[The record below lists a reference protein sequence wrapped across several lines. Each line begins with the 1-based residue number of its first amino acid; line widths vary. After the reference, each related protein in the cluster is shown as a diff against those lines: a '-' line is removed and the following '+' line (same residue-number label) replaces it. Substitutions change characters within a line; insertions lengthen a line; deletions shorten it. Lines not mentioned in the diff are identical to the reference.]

1 MIKLKLTIK
10 SSRRE
15 YDIYIK
21 DHLLDNIENY
31 LDVSK
36 NYIII
41 SDDNVSKLFVNKL
54 SNKLSNN
61 YLIDF
66 PEGES
71 SKSFF
76 QYERIANILLKKEVK
91 KDSIII
97 ALGGGVTGDLAGFLA
112 STILRG
118 IEYIQIPTTLLSQI
132 DSSIGGKVGINTE
145 SAKNCIGSIYPPSLV
160 LIDPK
165 VLDTLPEKHFNNG
178 VAEMIKY
185 GMIKSKSLFEDL
197 KNLDIKSNIGYYIYQ
212 SLLIKQELV
221 EKDEFDERDRRL
233 LNFGHTF
240 GHAYE
245 AFYKYEKY
253 LHGEAVGLGML
264 FMVDKEIESELKVV
278 LSKYNLPSEDTVTK
292 EELLQYVKLDKKAKN
307 NGIYVVMV
315 DKIGEAYIIKKQ
327 IEEL

>member
-1 MIKLKLTIK
+1 VIKLKLTIK

>member
-1 MIKLKLTIK
+1 MINLKLTIK
-10 SSRRE
+10 STRRN

-21 DHLLDNIENY
+21 DFLLDNIENY
-31 LDVSK
+31 LDVNRS
-36 NYIII
+36 YVII
-41 SDDNVSKLFVNKL
+41 SDDNVSKLFANKL
-54 SNKLSNN
+54 TNKLTNN
-61 YLIDF
+61 YLIEF
-66 PEGES
+66 PEGEG

-76 QYERIANILLKKEVK
+76 QYERIAKILLEKGIK
-91 KDSIII
+91 KDSVII
-97 ALGGGVTGDLAGFLA
+97 ALGGGVTGDLAGFVA

-145 SAKNCIGSIYPPSLV
+145 SSKNCIGSIYPPSLV

-165 VLDTLPEKHFNNG
+165 VLDTLPTRHFNNG
-178 VAEMIKY
+178 IAEMIKY
-185 GMIKSKSLFEDL
+185 GMIKSRHLFEDL
-197 KNLDIKSNIGYYIYQ
+197 KTLDIKDNIGYYIYQ

-221 EKDEFDERDRRL
+221 EKDEFDEKDRHL

-245 AFYKYEKY
+245 AFYKYNKY

-264 FMVDKEIESELKVV
+264 LMINKDIEDDLRTV
-278 LSKYNLPSEDTVTK
+278 LSKYNLPTEDEASK
-292 EELLQYVKLDKKAKN
+292 DDLLEFVKLDKKAQA
-307 NGIYVVMV
+307 NGISVVIV

>member
-10 SSRRE
+10 STRRN

-21 DHLLDNIENY
+21 DYLLDNIENF

-36 NYIII
+36 NYVII
-41 SDDNVSKLFVNKL
+41 SDDNVSKLFANKL
-54 SNKLSNN
+54 LNKLTNSC
-61 YLIDF
+61 LIEF
-66 PEGES
+66 PEGET

-76 QYERIANILLKKEVK
+76 QYERMAKILLEKGIK

-145 SAKNCIGSIYPPSLV
+145 NAKNCIGSIYPPSLV

-165 VLDTLPEKHFNNG
+165 TLDTLPTRHFNNG

-185 GMIKSKSLFEDL
+185 GMIKSKHLFDDL
-197 KNLDIKSNIGYYIYQ
+197 KTLDIKENIGYYIYQ

-221 EKDEFDERDRRL
+221 EIDEFDEKERRL

-245 AFYKYEKY
+245 AFYKYNKY

-264 FMVDKEIESELKVV
+264 LMIDKEIENDLKTV
-278 LSKYNLPSEDTVTK
+278 LSKYNLPTEDKATK
-292 EELLQYVKLDKKAKN
+292 DDLIEFVKLDKKAQT
-307 NGIYVVMV
+307 NGISVVIV